1 MMVSMSTQMVHP
13 TKEFLIET
21 VMTLLQSKEA
31 DQITSEE
38 VLAFAGISRGSLY
51 HHFADFPELIEVAK
65 IRRFGTFVDRT
76 IETLQTIATT
86 SGTREE
92 MITKFREI
100 ATLKETDEMRAL
112 RMHRI
117 TVISRAIH
125 NPRMADALGLEQ
137 ERLTTSIANLYR
149 EIVAKGWG
157 NSELEPRTVAVMI
170 QSCTVGKI
178 IDDITPNHMNNENWS
193 EAVNLVLETVIF
205 PVA

>member
-1 MMVSMSTQMVHP
+1 MVSMSTQMVHP

-51 HHFADFPELIEVAK
+51 HHFADFPVLIEVAK

-170 QSCTVGKI
+170 QSYTVGKI